1 MKRTILTAEDIKNI
15 WQGIFNGTD
24 IPERQA
30 DGSIVTRRDNPNSE
44 TILLVNE
51 DGERENIDLA
61 EYLGIKFYTW
71 KERLVET
78 KDEGGG
84 AAPYSAFDDWVRSI
98 EFSLS
103 QAYALVELVDEEVTT
118 SQDIDN
124 AVKAGRITF
133 LIQSD
138 KVKNLDYYVT
148 KIRNNYIGNPE
159 QIMNAYGDTVTAY
172 LLLGTLMYDEEPATT
187 QYGECVR
194 VSAGFKISYMSDA
207 LNYSDQRIEISLDG
221 DDEYDAEGNV
231 VGESK
236 FLTVPITKQSW
247 QAIFTSNAIPTSER
261 PDLTGFLATTLSVVK
276 TFTFFD
282 FNKTLTQR
290 LNEIFWRCG
299 AYRVDGIVSE
309 AQDVNIPVYV
319 RVTTAEHSYVFK
331 DMIDNIQKVITN
343 SDFNVSSLTLKGWG
357 RLGWEISP
365 PPTPQTYSV
374 KYSVCDSGRGVILG
388 NTEQTVVSGGNATS
402 VTAFPLNGWE
412 FSEWSDGRLGA
423 TRQDVNVTGDIDVCA
438 MFVKSVPEPVEETAT
453 FPYTGIVFDVTTVQ
467 MQVAPEPYGKSSPL
481 NPDEAERLEWID
493 VTLAGT
499 PLENAVIEEILLVQM
514 KGFKWNDDAVTD
526 NAVDWKIEGG
536 VLKVKFAPVPDID
549 DPLNRVNWERFQ
561 NQTSAG
567 DGVYEYRRST
577 VTVTYTTNP

>member
-30 DGSIVTRRDNPNSE
+30 DGSIATRRDNPNSE

-51 DGERENIDLA
+51 DGERENVDLA

-231 VGESK
+231 VGETK

-438 MFVKSVPEPVEETAT
+438 MFVKSVPEPVEKAAD
-453 FPYTGIVFDVTTVQ
+453 FPYTGSVFDVTTVQ
-467 MQVAPEPYGKSSPL
+467 MQVAPEPYGSSSPT
-481 NPDEAERLEWID
+481 NSDEAERLEYIEIPL
-493 VTLAGT
+493 TGT
-499 PLENAVIEEILLVQM
+499 PLENVDIIEILLVEM
-514 KGFKWNDDAVTD
+514 KGFERNDDAITV
-526 NAVDWKIEGG
+526 NAVEWSLESG
-536 VLKVKFAPVPDID
+536 VLQIKFAPVQQYW
-549 DPLNRVNWERFQ
+549 VRFQ

-567 DGVYEYRRST
+567 NGVYEYRRST

>member
-1 MKRTILTAEDIKNI
+1 MAAARLELLRTLSVQT
-15 WQGIFNGTD
+15 
-24 IPERQA
+24 
-30 DGSIVTRRDNPNSE
+30 
-44 TILLVNE
+44 
-51 DGERENIDLA
+51 
-61 EYLGIKFYTW
+61 
-71 KERLVET
+71 
-78 KDEGGG
+78 
-84 AAPYSAFDDWVRSI
+84 DWVRSI

-276 TFTFFD
+276 TFA
-282 FNKTLTQR
+282 L
-290 LNEIFWRCG
+290 
-299 AYRVDGIVSE
+299 
-309 AQDVNIPVYV
+309 
-319 RVTTAEHSYVFK
+319 
-331 DMIDNIQKVITN
+331 
-343 SDFNVSSLTLKGWG
+343 
-357 RLGWEISP
+357 
-365 PPTPQTYSV
+365 
-374 KYSVCDSGRGVILG
+374 
-388 NTEQTVVSGGNATS
+388 
-402 VTAFPLNGWE
+402 
-412 FSEWSDGRLGA
+412 
-423 TRQDVNVTGDIDVCA
+423 
-438 MFVKSVPEPVEETAT
+438 
-453 FPYTGIVFDVTTVQ
+453 
-467 MQVAPEPYGKSSPL
+467 
-481 NPDEAERLEWID
+481 
-493 VTLAGT
+493 
-499 PLENAVIEEILLVQM
+499 
-514 KGFKWNDDAVTD
+514 
-526 NAVDWKIEGG
+526 
-536 VLKVKFAPVPDID
+536 
-549 DPLNRVNWERFQ
+549 
-561 NQTSAG
+561 
-567 DGVYEYRRST
+567 
-577 VTVTYTTNP
+577 

>member
-1 MKRTILTAEDIKNI
+1 M
-15 WQGIFNGTD
+15 
-24 IPERQA
+24 
-30 DGSIVTRRDNPNSE
+30 
-44 TILLVNE
+44 
-51 DGERENIDLA
+51 
-61 EYLGIKFYTW
+61 
-71 KERLVET
+71 
-78 KDEGGG
+78 
-84 AAPYSAFDDWVRSI
+84 
-98 EFSLS
+98 
-103 QAYALVELVDEEVTT
+103 ELVDEEVTT

-231 VGESK
+231 VGDTK

-438 MFVKSVPEPVEETAT
+438 MFVKSVPEPVEKAAD
-453 FPYTGIVFDVTTVQ
+453 FPYTGSVFDVTTVQ
-467 MQVAPEPYGKSSPL
+467 MQVAPEPYGSSSPT
-481 NPDEAERLEWID
+481 NSDEAERLEYIEIPL
-493 VTLAGT
+493 TGT
-499 PLENAVIEEILLVQM
+499 PLENVDIIEILLVEM
-514 KGFKWNDDAVTD
+514 KGFERNDDAITV
-526 NAVDWKIEGG
+526 NAVEWSLESG
-536 VLKVKFAPVPDID
+536 VLQIKFAPVQQYW
-549 DPLNRVNWERFQ
+549 VRFQ

-567 DGVYEYRRST
+567 SSPNEYRRST

>member
-30 DGSIVTRRDNPNSE
+30 DGSIATRRDNPNSE

-51 DGERENIDLA
+51 DGERENVDLA

-290 LNEIFWRCG
+290 LNDIFWRCG

-438 MFVKSVPEPVEETAT
+438 MFVKSVPEPVEKAAD
-453 FPYTGIVFDVTTVQ
+453 FPYTGSVFDVTTVQ
-467 MQVAPEPYGKSSPL
+467 MQVAPEPYGSSSPT
-481 NPDEAERLEWID
+481 NSDEAERLEYIEIPL
-493 VTLAGT
+493 TGT
-499 PLENAVIEEILLVQM
+499 PLENVDIIEILLVEM
-514 KGFKWNDDAVTD
+514 KGFERNDDAITV
-526 NAVDWKIEGG
+526 NAVEWSLESG
-536 VLKVKFAPVPDID
+536 VLQIKFAPVQQYW
-549 DPLNRVNWERFQ
+549 VRFQ

-567 DGVYEYRRST
+567 NGVYEYRRST

>member
-30 DGSIVTRRDNPNSE
+30 DGSIATRRDNPNSE

-51 DGERENIDLA
+51 DGERENVDLA

-231 VGESK
+231 VGDTK

-247 QAIFTSNAIPTSER
+247 QAIFTSNAILTSER

-438 MFVKSVPEPVEETAT
+438 MFVKSVPEPVEKAAD
-453 FPYTGIVFDVTTVQ
+453 FPYTGSVFDVTTVQ
-467 MQVAPEPYGKSSPL
+467 MQVAPEPYGSSSPT
-481 NPDEAERLEWID
+481 NSDEAERLEYIEIPL
-493 VTLAGT
+493 TGT
-499 PLENAVIEEILLVQM
+499 PLENVDIIEILLVEM
-514 KGFKWNDDAVTD
+514 KGFERNDDAITV
-526 NAVDWKIEGG
+526 NAVEWSLESG
-536 VLKVKFAPVPDID
+536 VLQIKFAPVQQYW
-549 DPLNRVNWERFQ
+549 VRFQ

-567 DGVYEYRRST
+567 NGVYEYRRST

>member
-30 DGSIVTRRDNPNSE
+30 DGSIATRRDNPNSE

-290 LNEIFWRCG
+290 LNDIFWRCG

-438 MFVKSVPEPVEETAT
+438 MFVKSVPEPVEKAAD
-453 FPYTGIVFDVTTVQ
+453 FPYTGSVFDVTTVQ
-467 MQVAPEPYGKSSPL
+467 MQVAPEPYGSSSPT
-481 NPDEAERLEWID
+481 NSDEAERLEYIEIPL
-493 VTLAGT
+493 TGT
-499 PLENAVIEEILLVQM
+499 PLENVDIIEILLVEM
-514 KGFKWNDDAVTD
+514 KGFERNDDAITV
-526 NAVDWKIEGG
+526 NAVEWSLESG
-536 VLKVKFAPVPDID
+536 VLQIKFAPVQQYW
-549 DPLNRVNWERFQ
+549 VRFQ

-567 DGVYEYRRST
+567 NGVYEYRRST

>member
-290 LNEIFWRCG
+290 LNDIFWRCG

-438 MFVKSVPEPVEETAT
+438 MFVKSVPEPVEKAAD
-453 FPYTGIVFDVTTVQ
+453 FPYTGSVFDVTTVQ
-467 MQVAPEPYGKSSPL
+467 MQVAPEPYGSSSPT
-481 NPDEAERLEWID
+481 NSDEAERLEYIEIPL
-493 VTLAGT
+493 TGT
-499 PLENAVIEEILLVQM
+499 PLENVDIIEILLVEM
-514 KGFKWNDDAVTD
+514 KGFERNDDAITV
-526 NAVDWKIEGG
+526 NAVEWSLESG
-536 VLKVKFAPVPDID
+536 VLQIKFAPVQQYW
-549 DPLNRVNWERFQ
+549 VRFQ

-567 DGVYEYRRST
+567 NGVYEYRRST

>member
-24 IPERQA
+24 IPERQYRDA
-30 DGSIVTRRDNPNSE
+30 QDNPNSE

-290 LNEIFWRCG
+290 LNDIFWRCG

-438 MFVKSVPEPVEETAT
+438 MFVKSVPEPVEKAAD
-453 FPYTGIVFDVTTVQ
+453 FPYTGSVFDVTTVQ
-467 MQVAPEPYGKSSPL
+467 MQVAPEPYGSSSPT
-481 NPDEAERLEWID
+481 NSDEAERLEYIEIPL
-493 VTLAGT
+493 TGT
-499 PLENAVIEEILLVQM
+499 PLENVDIIEILLVEM
-514 KGFKWNDDAVTD
+514 KGFERNDDAITV
-526 NAVDWKIEGG
+526 NAVEWSLESG
-536 VLKVKFAPVPDID
+536 VLQIKFAPVQQYW
-549 DPLNRVNWERFQ
+549 VRFQ

-567 DGVYEYRRST
+567 NGVYEYRRST